1 MAKTRKLRFRK
12 STKNTRKRKNRIQRG
27 GNDTIWELIKE
38 AYSHCYESLKLF
50 GNKWSIPNH
59 LPKISSGS
67 YKGDPMIGAFTT
79 ANSSGTS
86 YPHISK
92 HSRGIQLSVGNG
104 KQIGKEGIEN
114 SSDDKVLVSKFDG
127 STEVEQI
134 INWLSDCIMYFNEMP
149 IKNQQWID
157 VLTCMRTYL
166 CDKFELKHPG
176 KTLPVACTA
185 MTTFIKTL
193 TGITDRD
200 SRIGAGAVGEMFGS
214 DQTSLTSFVSDIKKC
229 DDLATLIE
237 NIKEAQ
243 PSGSGESKIDGENIK
258 NLFFEIFGKKYSYN
272 EISEAV
278 AGKNMDTNVLIQNTK
293 KLCEAQK
300 DKIFEVEAK
309 KITALV
315 GLFYG
320 RDGPEN
326 NKAVITK
333 VKNAL
338 NPNPKSKMKRDRKMI
353 IIKWLNDLFIPPKGI
368 KFIRNHLLSLL
379 MFLNNSGS
387 FSDNDTLFKAN
398 KIKQSNSMISPVFA
412 KIAEL
417 FYTYK
422 SKKEKRKEI
431 FVEAAKQAAEAWGS
445 LKASAYAANTDT
457 VAVKTQMEKIWREYY
472 ENDREAKTELPELE
486 DDSSWGKVLGDI
498 YGRGENQAS
507 PPFQIVDNNGGGLCL
522 LYSIRDALRDIGK
535 EQDNNI
541 DIFRNILID
550 NLNIYVDDNPTHRA
564 NAISTAEQIAVSLM
578 PPDEGGQQNV
588 QMRAEIFAS
597 LDILRNNDKPDAQ
610 SQKAIEIIKLA
621 IQKLTDNWT
630 FVAEGL
636 FQFIIMLASNIY
648 NTNINVIR
656 QNSQGIYVSEDTM
669 NIVPEQPHIYLALS
683 GRHYRAIVQNNYD
696 KAKKEREKKKNDE
709 LSKELNELIQ
719 QKFKDEVHVGSEQNK
734 KCRMCKHKGHNTTRS
749 KFCELAWQKAK
760 QKPKEQAFMA
770 FKKFHVKKM
779 REELLKAKKAAEAAA
794 KKAAEAA
801 AKKAAEAADTTTS
814 TSTSTTRLCTACNI
828 PKEKTSYSTRQWKMN
843 QQKRCRE
850 CVDKN
855 KRGGSRKKTKRR
867 RHKLKK
873 KTRRKMRKH
882 ISKKT
887 HKRKRRKYT
896 RKQ

>member
-27 GNDTIWELIKE
+27 GNDAIWELIKE
-38 AYSHCYESLKLF
+38 AYSHCYESLNLF
-50 GNKWSIPNH
+50 DRWSKPDR
-59 LPKISSGS
+59 LPKISSGL
-67 YKGDPMIGAFTT
+67 YKNDPMIGAFTT

-92 HSRGIQLSVGNG
+92 HNRGIQLSVGSG
-104 KQIGKEGIEN
+104 KQVGKEGIEN

-134 INWLSDCIMYFNEMP
+134 INWLSDCIMYFNEIP
-149 IKNQQWID
+149 IKNQQWIY

-166 CDKFELKHPG
+166 CNTFKSKHPG

-200 SRIGAGAVGEMFGS
+200 SGIGAGAVGEMFGS

-237 NIKEAQ
+237 KIKEAQ
-243 PSGSGESKIDGENIK
+243 PSGSGESKIDGESIK

-300 DKIFEVEAK
+300 DEIFEVEAK

-320 RDGPEN
+320 GDEPES

-338 NPNPKSKMKRDRKMI
+338 NPKSKMERARRMI
-353 IIKWLNDLFIPPKGI
+353 IFKWLNDLFIPPKGI

-398 KIKQSNSMISPVFA
+398 KIKRSNSMTSPVFA

-422 SKKEKRKEI
+422 SKNGKKKEI

-445 LKASAYAANTDT
+445 LKASADAANTDA

-472 ENDREAKTELPELE
+472 ENDRETKTELPELE

-522 LYSIRDALRDIGK
+522 LYSMRDALRDIGK
-535 EQDNNI
+535 EQDNDI

-550 NLNIYVDDNPTHRA
+550 NLNIYVGKDPTHRA

-597 LDILRNNDKPDAQ
+597 LDILRNNDDPYAQ

-669 NIVPEQPHIYLALS
+669 NIVPGQPHIYLALS

-709 LSKELNELIQ
+709 LSKELNKLIQ
-719 QKFKDEVHVGSEQNK
+719 QKFKGEVRVGSELNK
-734 KCRMCKHKGHNTTRS
+734 KCRMCLHMGHDTTKL
-749 KFCELAWQKAK
+749 KFCKLAWQNAK
-760 QKPKEQAFMA
+760 KKTKEQAFMA
-770 FKKFHVKKM
+770 FKKLHVRKM
-779 REELLKAKKAAEAAA
+779 RQELLKAKKAAEAAA

-801 AKKAAEAADTTTS
+801 AATTA

-850 CVDKN
+850 CIDKN